1 MCGIPLEPSFDYPE
15 GTKTVFLS
23 EGAAVD
29 KDIISKMH
37 KTMMNGGDCI
47 VTSGFVKKI
56 GDAFGQFVNIKV
68 TDRKAIVKEFAGSPN
83 NGISLSGPVPGKDA
97 VLIPQIDYCTND
109 VWELAAGYAKANN
122 FPIVLRTTYGKGHI
136 CIVTIPDNYGDLY
149 NYPAVVLNVIRGLF
163 TKELPV
169 KLLAESQI
177 QLFAYDN
184 NAFILRS
191 DLPYSESVTLEFAEG
206 VKKVTEL
213 KSGRELK
220 MNSDRKISMPLMSC
234 SNFGFRVEM

>member
-1 MCGIPLEPSFDYPE
+1 M
-15 GTKTVFLS
+15 
-23 EGAAVD
+23 
-29 KDIISKMH
+29 
-37 KTMMNGGDCI
+37 
-47 VTSGFVKKI
+47 
-56 GDAFGQFVNIKV
+56 
-68 TDRKAIVKEFAGSPN
+68 
-83 NGISLSGPVPGKDA
+83 LSGPVPGKDA

-220 MNSDRKISMPLMSC
+220 MNSDRKISIPLMSC